1 MTKKQNYLCPKAE
14 HIVFR
19 SEGSLLTGSET
30 RGASTEGFTTIGSF
44 TDSDWAID

>member
-19 SEGSLLTGSET
+19 SEGSLLTASEPG
-30 RGASTEGFTTIGSF
+30 GASTEGFSTSDSF
-44 TDSDWAID
+44 LDSDWGIN